1 LFTFLTRRHFL
12 INLAVMALLCVGL
25 VWGTLQLLG
34 KLTKHDQFL
43 TVPNVFNKP
52 TKESIAL
59 LESKGFKVFIQDS
72 VYTDTMRTG
81 IVLKQ
86 FPEANSIVKI
96 NRTILLTVNKY
107 VPPMVSVPNMVSKSK
122 DYAIE
127 LLYRAHLKLGDT
139 TFRPSFMFGAVIEY
153 SLNGKILAA
162 TDKVP
167 WGSKIDLVVGSGL
180 SDVPFAVPAL
190 QGLTLAE
197 AKKIMDENYLM
208 LASVIADKGVKD
220 SNSAFIYRQ
229 NPPRFNEDG
238 SVNYMRQGQVVDLW
252 ISAEQKILDD
262 STNSTLDARPTQ
274 TEEEIQAAM
283 EAEKER
289 QEELEKQREA
299 KRKQEEKEK
308 KKEKKE
314 KKEDGL

>member
-1 LFTFLTRRHFL
+1 
-12 INLAVMALLCVGL
+12 MALLVAGL
-25 VWGTLQLLG
+25 IWGTLQLLG
-34 KLTKHDQFL
+34 QITKHDKFL
-43 TVPNVFNKP
+43 TVPNVYNKP

-81 IVLKQ
+81 VVLKQ

-107 VPPMVSVPNMVSKSK
+107 VPPMVNVPNMASKSK

-139 TFRPSFMFGAVIEY
+139 TFRPSYMFGAVIEY
-153 SLNGKILAA
+153 SLNGKVLSS
-162 TDKVP
+162 TEKVP
-167 WGSKIDLVVGSGL
+167 WGSKIDLVIGSGL

-208 LASVIADKGVKD
+208 LASVIADNGVKD
-220 SNSAFIYRQ
+220 TTAAYVYRQ

-252 ISAEQKILDD
+252 VARDQRIIDD
-262 STNSTLDARPTQ
+262 STNATLDARPSQ

-289 QEELEKQREA
+289 QAELEKQRKEKE
-299 KRKQEEKEK
+299 KREQQEK
-308 KKEKKE
+308 KKEKKTT
-314 KKEDGL
+314 DQP

>member
-1 LFTFLTRRHFL
+1 
-12 INLAVMALLCVGL
+12 MALLVAGL
-25 VWGTLQLLG
+25 IWGTLQLLG
-34 KLTKHDQFL
+34 QITKHDKFL
-43 TVPNVFNKP
+43 TVPNVYNKP

-81 IVLKQ
+81 VVLKQ
-86 FPEANSIVKI
+86 FPEANSIVKV

-107 VPPMVSVPNMVSKSK
+107 VPPMVNVPNMVSKSK

-139 TFRPSFMFGAVIEY
+139 TFRPSYMFGAVIEY
-153 SLNGKILAA
+153 SLNGKVLSS
-162 TDKVP
+162 TEKVP
-167 WGSKIDLVVGSGL
+167 WGSKIDLVIGSGL

-208 LASVIADKGVKD
+208 LASVIADNGVKD
-220 SNSAFIYRQ
+220 TSAAYVYRQ

-252 ISAEQKILDD
+252 VARDQRIIDD
-262 STNSTLDARPTQ
+262 STNATLDARPSQ
-274 TEEEIQAAM
+274 TEEEIQAAI

-289 QEELEKQREA
+289 QAELEKQRKEKE
-299 KRKQEEKEK
+299 KREQQEK
-308 KKEKKE
+308 KKEKKTT
-314 KKEDGL
+314 DQP